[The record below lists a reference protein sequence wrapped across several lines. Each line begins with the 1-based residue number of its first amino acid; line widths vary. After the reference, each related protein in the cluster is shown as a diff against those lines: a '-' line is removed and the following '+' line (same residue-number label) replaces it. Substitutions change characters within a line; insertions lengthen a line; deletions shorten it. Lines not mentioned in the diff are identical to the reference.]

1 MITVLFGQPCSG
13 KTTLA
18 KELENALCS
27 LQQNNSIIIDGDQ
40 IRTLFKNNN
49 YGLLGRA
56 TNHQNAINIAIF
68 NHSIGSD
75 VIISMMF
82 PYITFREELIK
93 QAELIDAPLHFFYLH
108 YDKQNE
114 RRGREQYHLEDFETP
129 AKKELNSGLFT
140 ELNTGELSTQDC
152 IKKILHVIL

>member
-18 KELENALCS
+18 KQLDNALCS
-27 LQQNNSIIIDGDQ
+27 LQQNNNIIVDGDH
-40 IRTLFKNNN
+40 IRKLFQNNN

-68 NHSIGSD
+68 NHSIGSN

-82 PYITFREELIK
+82 PYFAFREELIK
-93 QAELIDAPLHFFYLH
+93 QAELIDARLHFFYLH
-108 YDKQNE
+108 YDKQAE
-114 RRGREQYHLEDFETP
+114 RRGREQYHLDDFEPPTG
-129 AKKELNSGLFT
+129 KELKSGLFT
-140 ELNTGELSTQDC
+140 EFNTTELSKDDC
-152 IKKILHVIL
+152 IKKILHYIL